1 MSEASVSDVSSRD
14 DLGPVPADPPR
25 AWLNVLIDLNGILCT
40 CMPAWAAKGSK
51 SHDLGV
57 HSPTVSIQ
65 VGSKLGRVR
74 PGCSDFLS
82 WLSSFVTITVWSSM
96 LTSTTKDIY
105 DYLFGPI
112 NPIKHV
118 RVLG

>member
-1 MSEASVSDVSSRD
+1 MSEASVNDVSSRD

-40 CMPAWAAKGSK
+40 CVPAWAAKGSK

-57 HSPTVSIQ
+57 HFPTVPTE
-65 VGSKLGRVR
+65 VGKKLVRVR

-82 WLSSFVTITVWSSM
+82 RLSA
-96 LTSTTKDIY
+96 LR
-105 DYLFGPI
+105 FG
-112 NPIKHV
+112 V
-118 RVLG
+118 RC